1 MFIPLYW
8 ILHGLTNS
16 LQLDKYKK
24 ADFGKCPRV
33 FCHSHP
39 LLPMG
44 QTDIPH
50 QKPVKLYCVRCED
63 VYNPKSSRHAAID
76 GAYFGTSFHNIMFQ
90 VYPALVPPKSVER
103 YIPRVY
109 GFKVHASAALIRWQ
123 NTQRAD
129 MLRRLRKL
137 EIESGFKEDVG
148 DEDLEE
154 EEEEE
159 DDLELDGMEG
169 DAMHVVG

>member
-1 MFIPLYW
+1 
-8 ILHGLTNS
+8 
-16 LQLDKYKK
+16 
-24 ADFGKCPRV
+24 
-33 FCHSHP
+33 
-39 LLPMG
+39 MG
-44 QTDIPH
+44 QTDVPS

-90 VYPALVPPKSVER
+90 VYPALVPAKSAER

-109 GFKVHASAALIRWQ
+109 GFRVHASAALIRWQ

-137 EIESGFKEDVG
+137 EIESGFKDDLG
-148 DEDLEE
+148 DDDLEE
-154 EEEEE
+154 EEDEE
-159 DDLELDGMEG
+159 DDVEIEPMEG
-169 DAMHVVG
+169 ELVL

>member
-1 MFIPLYW
+1 
-8 ILHGLTNS
+8 
-16 LQLDKYKK
+16 
-24 ADFGKCPRV
+24 
-33 FCHSHP
+33 
-39 LLPMG
+39 MG
-44 QTDIPH
+44 QTDTAH

-90 VYPALVPPKSVER
+90 VYPALVPAKSAER

-109 GFKVHASAALIRWQ
+109 GFKVHAAATLIRWQ
-123 NTQRAD
+123 NNQRAD

-137 EIESGFKEDVG
+137 EVESGFKEDMG
-148 DEDLEE
+148 EEDLDEEDDEDLGA
-154 EEEEE
+154 
-159 DDLELDGMEG
+159 DDPNQG